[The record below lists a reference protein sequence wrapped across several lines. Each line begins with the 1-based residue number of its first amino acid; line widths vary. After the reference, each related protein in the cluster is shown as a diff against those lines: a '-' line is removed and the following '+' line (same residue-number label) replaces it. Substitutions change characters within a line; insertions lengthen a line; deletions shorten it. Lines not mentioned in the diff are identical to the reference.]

1 MVIVVLC
8 AFEFSFKI
16 AEVFTL
22 CPLYNSVLINNIKK
36 YLSIAVRE

>member
-22 CPLYNSVLINNIKK
+22 CPFYNSILMKNINK
-36 YLSIAVRE
+36 YLSIAIRK